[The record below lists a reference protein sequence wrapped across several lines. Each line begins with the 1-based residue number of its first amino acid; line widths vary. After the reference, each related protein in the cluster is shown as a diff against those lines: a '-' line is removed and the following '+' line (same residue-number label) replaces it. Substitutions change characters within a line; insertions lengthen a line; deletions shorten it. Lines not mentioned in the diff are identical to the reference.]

1 MRQLH
6 LIQFRILP
14 WFGILF
20 FTGLFFGSCGA
31 SLDEKRAIELIR
43 LNYKQ
48 QNSIGGEGTWFLDS
62 VVVDKI
68 TRTINDSLIAFRVI
82 AHTSGLYKLPVI
94 EDAPSGYTERF
105 RDTLQF
111 IARKYDKV
119 WMADDWT
126 IIGSRHE

>member
-1 MRQLH
+1 M
-6 LIQFRILP
+6 
-14 WFGILF
+14 
-20 FTGLFFGSCGA
+20 
-31 SLDEKRAIELIR
+31 
-43 LNYKQ
+43 
-48 QNSIGGEGTWFLDS
+48 GGEGTWFLDS

>member
-1 MRQLH
+1 ME
-6 LIQFRILP
+6 
-14 WFGILF
+14 
-20 FTGLFFGSCGA
+20 GA
-31 SLDEKRAIELIR
+31 
-43 LNYKQ
+43 
-48 QNSIGGEGTWFLDS
+48 GTWFVDS

-68 TRTINDSLIAFRVI
+68 TRIKKDSLIAFRVI
-82 AHTSGLYKLPVI
+82 AHTTGLYRLPVI

-126 IIGSRHE
+126 ITGSRHE